1 MSTTAT
7 QVPTRP
13 VTARLVA
20 AVVAVLLAT
29 ALIAAFAI
37 QSFTDGSTSPKPQQT
52 VDQLL
57 NCHRGSFC

>member
-1 MSTTAT
+1 MSTTSA

-20 AVVAVLLAT
+20 AVVAVVLAV
-29 ALIAAFAI
+29 ALITVFAVNA
-37 QSFTDGSTSPKPQQT
+37 FTDGSTTPKPQHT

-57 NCHRGSFC
+57 DCHRGSPC